1 MPSHNSKFVIRN
13 FISLTG
19 LALTVAC
26 VFLYIYEPPLIST
39 LAHASQD
46 MLIRQNLEKSKS
58 GRIAIIDIDE
68 ASLREFGQWPWPR
81 FLLADLTRVLHEYG
95 AKIVVFDVIF
105 AEPDRTSPRHIEE
118 LMHRHFKLDLG
129 LREAAGTNADFDR
142 LFADALQVG
151 PVVLGCY
158 LHPRVQRVGSN
169 TTLPSEDSSFKGV
182 FYLQGPA
189 PYRERLNTYLLHGD
203 HITLSIPELRT
214 VGHNGFINTTADDD
228 GIIRSS
234 PLVWALGQDRF
245 YPSLALEALRLDAGL
260 TQIGIH
266 FDVAGIVA
274 LQLGP
279 RRLSTDPA
287 GRLAINYRRLEPV
300 PENSQ
305 LFRSFPTVSARTV
318 IRRELPA
325 EAFSNRIIFV
335 GTSAAGL
342 RDIRATP
349 LTPDFS
355 GVEIQATVVD
365 NILAGDPLTHP
376 GWIRYLL
383 EIGVILLMGLFL
395 SWCIDH
401 GRAWLSFLLMI
412 LAALAVIKISLL
424 LLEDFHFIYPPA
436 PLIIYLLL
444 IYSVLTMLKFW
455 QAEIQKKWVRTLFG
469 TMVSPAVLQYLEK
482 NPDGVSLRG
491 SKAEATMLFSD
502 ISGFTAI
509 TESLPPE
516 QLTRLLAE
524 YLNPMT
530 QIIMERRGYV
540 DKFAGDLVMAV
551 WGIPF
556 AVPDHALQACLAAL
570 EQQDALDRLRPLFK
584 STFNIEIQVRIGLN
598 SGLVT
603 AGNMGSDRRMQ
614 YTVVGEAVN
623 LAARFE
629 NLNKDYG
636 SRILI
641 GEETRRQA
649 GPEIETRLLDQVVPK
664 GSTHAVRIYELLGRK
679 NATDDLLIQTA
690 RIYEAAFEAFLQQ
703 DFQQTERLLSAALK
717 ISPQDGPS
725 LSLQARLVKY

>member
-1 MPSHNSKFVIRN
+1 MKKHLIF
-13 FISLTG
+13 LAG

-26 VFLYIYEPPLIST
+26 VILYIYEPPLIST
-39 LAHASQD
+39 LANASQD
-46 MLIRQNLEKSKS
+46 MLIRQNLEHSKS

-81 FLLADLTRVLHEYG
+81 FLLADLTRALHEYG

-129 LREAAGTNADFDR
+129 LSAAAGTNADFDR
-142 LFADALQVG
+142 LFADALQSG

-158 LHPRVQRVGSN
+158 LHPSVQRVPSN
-169 TTLPSEDSSFKGV
+169 NTRPSDDTIFKNV

-189 PYRERLNTYLLHGD
+189 AYRDRLNAYLLHGD
-203 HITLSIPELRT
+203 HITLSIPELRAAA
-214 VGHNGFINTTADDD
+214 GHDGFINATADND

-234 PLVWALGQDRF
+234 PLVWALGPDRF

-318 IRRELPA
+318 IRRELPV
-325 EAFSNRIIFV
+325 EAFSNRIVFV

-365 NILAGDPLTHP
+365 NILAGDPLTHS

-412 LAALAVIKISLL
+412 LAALAIVKISLL
-424 LLEDFHFIYPPA
+424 LLENFHFIYPPA
-436 PLIIYLLL
+436 PLIIYLLI

-455 QAEIQKKWVRTLFG
+455 QAEIQKKWVRNLFG

-482 NPDGVSLRG
+482 NPDRVSLRG

-502 ISGFTAI
+502 IAGFTAI

-570 EQQDALDRLRPLFK
+570 EQQDALDRLRPIFK
-584 STFNIEIQVRIGLN
+584 STFNIEISVRIGLN

-629 NLNKDYG
+629 TLNKEYG

-679 NATDDLLIQTA
+679 NATDERLIQTA
-690 RIYEAAFEAFLQQ
+690 RLYEAAFDAFLLQ
-703 DFQQTERLLSAALK
+703 DFQQAERHLSAALK
-717 ISPQDGPS
+717 ISPEDGPS
-725 LSLQARLVKY
+725 LALQARLVK